1 MRSNKDSEIVPVPPA
16 ALQLLIMVLSQMA
29 KGNAVTII
37 PVHAELT
44 TQEAADLL
52 NVSRPFLVGLLEERK
67 IPFRRVGS
75 RRRVLAKDI
84 LLYKEE
90 IDKKRLDVL
99 QELANEAQQHNMG
112 Y

>member
-1 MRSNKDSEIVPVPPA
+1 MSH
-16 ALQLLIMVLSQMA
+16 
-29 KGNAVTII
+29 GNAVTIM

-52 NVSRPFLVGLLEERK
+52 NVSRPFLVSLLEGGK
-67 IPFRRVGS
+67 IPYRKVGT

-84 LLYKEE
+84 LNYKQD
-90 IDKKRLDVL
+90 IDKKRLEILD
-99 QELANEAQQHNMG
+99 ELANEAQKNNMG